1 MRNLGRDEMLKRL
14 EFFIG
19 EWEIEVIHPQ
29 FKTSSIKGQ
38 TLFDWM
44 EKEKFI
50 VQRTFIKQMEF
61 PSSTIVYD
69 YDSNT
74 SNYLQ
79 HYFDSRGVT
88 RLYYMNLKSGLWEL
102 WRNSSDFFP
111 IRFLPAFCWGNQ

>member
-1 MRNLGRDEMLKRL
+1 MEISNEKGIFIMRNLGRDEMLKRL

-50 VQRTFIKQMEF
+50 VQRTFIKQME
-61 PSSTIVYD
+61 Y
-69 YDSNT
+69 
-74 SNYLQ
+74 
-79 HYFDSRGVT
+79 
-88 RLYYMNLKSGLWEL
+88 
-102 WRNSSDFFP
+102 
-111 IRFLPAFCWGNQ
+111 